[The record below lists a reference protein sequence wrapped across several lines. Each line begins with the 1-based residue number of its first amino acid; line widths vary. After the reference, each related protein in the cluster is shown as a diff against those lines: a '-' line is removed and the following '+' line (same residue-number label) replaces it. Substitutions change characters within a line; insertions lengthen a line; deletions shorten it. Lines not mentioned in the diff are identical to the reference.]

1 VTRKTTRLRRGWQ
14 VRLPSLILALGL
26 SAACGV
32 KPSAMHDTA
41 AERARRAPQDLP
53 SGFNGG
59 LGDVDTNAGGNTNA
73 NPSAEKATS
82 PTTAPTAVE
91 GRPPAGAGEA
101 VVAAGPPAT
110 IGSRPVTATSGP
122 AAGGTARAA
131 ASETPT
137 TRSGP
142 VYGPPAPS
150 PSPAPAP
157 PPGATEPPPA
167 PTPPRG
173 GFDGGAPDRT
183 GVTDTTIKIGIHAP
197 VTGAA
202 PFPQKAFE
210 ASNDLYWKYLKDKG
224 GVNGRNVQVVFRD
237 DKYNPTDAVQAC
249 REMVEQEHVF
259 LIIGFAGTDQ
269 ISACARYAESVGVPY
284 FSGGT
289 TEDGLSGLNRYF
301 AISQSYDQQSST
313 LVKLMK
319 NRIRKT
325 KVAVVVIASPALNN
339 TVKSITNEINKAGGL
354 QIVRSSR
361 IGKYASD
368 AELLSEAQQLKT
380 SGAEIVYVIAAP
392 IPFIK
397 LATNAQAQA
406 YHPVWVGPG
415 TTNGF
420 QVVAEAGCPSI
431 DSAKFLSPFPQ
442 LDAIDELDPNY
453 KVAFRKYVGN
463 NPDDI
468 GILNWGMNKT
478 IHQMLEATGPDLSRQ
493 SFLKTVTS
501 GRTFHSNVYPD
512 VTYSDTIRFGAHA
525 AHLLEADCT
534 SRSWRTTGRFVADF

>member
-1 VTRKTTRLRRGWQ
+1 MTRKTTRAGGWM
-14 VRLPSLILALGL
+14 LALL
-26 SAACGV
+26 LASACGV
-32 KPSAMHDTA
+32 KPSAIRAGDS
-41 AERARRAPQDLP
+41 ERERHAPAQSFASGLGGGASDYDVNNDAGQSIASPATAPQAGLAAPAP
-53 SGFNGG
+53 STNGRVTVVVG
-59 LGDVDTNAGGNTNA
+59 PAG
-73 NPSAEKATS
+73 SA
-82 PTTAPTAVE
+82 
-91 GRPPAGAGEA
+91 PAGAPSG
-101 VVAAGPPAT
+101 AATP
-110 IGSRPVTATSGP
+110 TSGP
-122 AAGGTARAA
+122 ASAYAERGATA
-131 ASETPT
+131 ASASATPT

-142 VYGPPAPS
+142 VMGPPAP
-150 PSPAPAP
+150 APAP
-157 PPGATEPPPA
+157 QPTPGEPPVA
-167 PTPPRG
+167 PTPPRE
-173 GFDGGAPDRT
+173 GFDGPPDRT

-210 ASNDLYWKYLKDKG
+210 ASNDLYWKYLRDKG

-237 DKYNPTDAVQAC
+237 DKYNPTSAVQAC

-269 ISACARYAESVGVPY
+269 IAACARYAESVGVPY

-301 AISQSYDQQSST
+301 AISQSYDQQSAT
-313 LVKLMK
+313 LAKLMK
-319 NRIRKT
+319 NRIRKSR
-325 KVAVVVIASPALNN
+325 VAVVVIDTPALDG
-339 TVKSITNEINKAGGL
+339 TVKSITREIQKAGGL

-361 IGKYASD
+361 IGKYATD
-368 AELLSEAQQLKT
+368 AELLSEAQQLRN
-380 SGAEIVYVIAAP
+380 SGADIVYVIAAP

-442 LDAIDELDPNY
+442 LDAIDDLDPNY
-453 KVAFRKYVGN
+453 KVAYRKFVGD

-478 IHQMLEATGPDLSRQ
+478 VDQMLEATGRDLSRQ
-493 SFLKTVTS
+493 SFLRTVTS
-501 GRTFHSNVYPD
+501 GRVFHSNVYPD
-512 VTYSDTIRFGAHA
+512 VSYSSTIRFGAHT

-534 SRSWRTTGRFVADF
+534 ARSWRTTGRFIAEF